1 MGVWSWLFTP
11 PPRVGVPRDEWTEA
25 RARLARLAA
34 AGPRPPLH
42 PKVVLDDDGAM
53 TLCGVP
59 PPMDAE
65 CPTARELDRTL
76 GVLRQ
81 VYPPSLHP
89 ALDEVGP
96 ALALA
101 ALTLEHAALDR
112 GLAHLLALPPDNP
125 VICYELARV
134 AITVGDL
141 PAAEAALRAF
151 AHHAGSHMPIGECT
165 HTASLLAEISAI
177 RCGDRLRLS

>member
-1 MGVWSWLFTP
+1 MGVWSWLFSP
-11 PPRVGVPRDEWTEA
+11 SEPPRIARPHDEWIEA
-25 RARLARLAA
+25 RERLARVAA
-34 AGPRPPLH
+34 GGPRPPLQ
-42 PKVVLDDDGAM
+42 PKVVVDDDGAM

-59 PPMDAE
+59 PPADAE
-65 CPTARELDRTL
+65 CPTARELERTI

-81 VYPPSLHP
+81 VYPPPLHS

-141 PAAEAALRAF
+141 LAAEAALRAF
-151 AHHAGSHMPIGECT
+151 ARHAGGHMAIGEGT
-165 HTASLLAEISAI
+165 HTGSLLDELLAV
-177 RCGDRLRLS
+177 RRTN

>member
-1 MGVWSWLFTP
+1 MGVWSWLFP
-11 PPRVGVPRDEWTEA
+11 ASAPSPAAAPGDEWREG
-25 RARLARLAA
+25 RERLARLAA
-34 AGPRPPLH
+34 AGPRPPLQ
-42 PKVVLDDDGAM
+42 PKVVVDDDGAM

-59 PPMDAE
+59 PPADPE
-65 CPTARELDRTL
+65 SPTARELDRTL

-81 VYPPSLHP
+81 VYPPRLHA
-89 ALDEVGP
+89 ALDELGP

-112 GLAHLLALPPDNP
+112 GLAQLLSLPPDNP

-151 AHHAGSHMPIGECT
+151 ARHAGGHMAIGEGT
-165 HTASLLAEISAI
+165 HTGSLLDEILAARS
-177 RCGDRLRLS
+177 RN

>member
-1 MGVWSWLFTP
+1 MGVWSWLFQSSSS
-11 PPRVGVPRDEWTEA
+11 PRSAERVAALDEWAEA
-25 RARLARLAA
+25 RERLARLAA
-34 AGPRPPLH
+34 AGPRPPLQ
-42 PKVVLDDDGAM
+42 PKVFLDDDGAM

-59 PPMDAE
+59 PPADAE
-65 CPTARELDRTL
+65 SPTARELDRTL

-81 VYPPSLHP
+81 VYPPPLHP

-141 PAAEAALRAF
+141 QAAEAALRAF
-151 AHHAGSHMPIGECT
+151 ARHAGGHMPIGEGT
-165 HTASLLAEISAI
+165 HTGSLLDELQSA
-177 RCGDRLRLS
+177 RRQN